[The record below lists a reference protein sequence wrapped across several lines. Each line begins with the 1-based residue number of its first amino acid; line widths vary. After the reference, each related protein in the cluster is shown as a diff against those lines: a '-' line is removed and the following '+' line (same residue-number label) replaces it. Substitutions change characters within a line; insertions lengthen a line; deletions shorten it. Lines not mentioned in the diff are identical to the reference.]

1 MSIRIFQI
9 PARGCEET
17 EAELNQFLAS
27 HRVLAMERHL
37 VAVGENSYWAICVD
51 YLERGA
57 GGKATSTK
65 NQRAR
70 VDYKELLSPEE
81 FAQFAEL
88 RNLRKELA
96 QEDGV
101 PIYAV
106 LTNEQLAQIVQQR
119 VGSKTDLEKVAGI
132 GEGRVA
138 KYGDRI
144 MSLLQAGG
152 QGHETSE
159 KSLPSDR

>member
-1 MSIRIFQI
+1 
-9 PARGCEET
+9 
-17 EAELNQFLAS
+17 
-27 HRVLAMERHL
+27 MERHL
-37 VAVGENSYWAICVD
+37 VAAGENSYWAIGVD
-51 YLERGA
+51 YLELSA

-81 FAQFAEL
+81 FTQFAEL

-119 VGSKTDLEKVAGI
+119 VGSKTDLGKVAGI
-132 GEGRVA
+132 GEGNRRPVRGSKA
-138 KYGDRI
+138 
-144 MSLLQAGG
+144 
-152 QGHETSE
+152 T
-159 KSLPSDR
+159 